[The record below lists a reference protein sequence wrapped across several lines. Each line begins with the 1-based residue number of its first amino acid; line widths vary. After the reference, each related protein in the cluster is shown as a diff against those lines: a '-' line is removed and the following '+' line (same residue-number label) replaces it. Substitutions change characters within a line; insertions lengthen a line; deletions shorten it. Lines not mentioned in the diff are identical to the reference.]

1 MLDNLALV
9 EKRMGHYDES
19 LRLSLQS
26 LVAHRRLRDVAGE
39 ALCLNNLGALHHDR
53 GEHATAAAHLRE
65 ALALCELHRLVGTR
79 LLVDANLSE
88 VEMNLG
94 DLAAAQRHAARA
106 VEAAQAAANR
116 PVEAAVKLV
125 ITRLALRRGDRVAA
139 RSGLADALEIAVALG
154 RPALKLA
161 GVRCCADVLEADGEV
176 LCAMQLLAYVADH
189 PATQAIERS
198 DLLARIGKLQGGGRA
213 ASPMRLELD
222 ALVHRIV
229 VERDLAHRPL
239 IAALRGST

>member
-1 MLDNLALV
+1 MSELDIQPALV
-9 EKRMGHYDES
+9 AE
-19 LRLSLQS
+19 
-26 LVAHRRLRDVAGE
+26 
-39 ALCLNNLGALHHDR
+39 
-53 GEHATAAAHLRE
+53 
-65 ALALCELHRLVGTR
+65 
-79 LLVDANLSE
+79 LLVDFLREE
-88 VEMNLG
+88 VGSAGMQRALLG
-94 DLAAAQRHAARA
+94 VSGGIDSAVAAALSARA
-106 VEAAQAAANR
+106 FGPENVLGVLLPYRLSDPRSEAHA
-116 PVEAAVKLV
+116 KLV
-125 ITRLALRRGDRVAA
+125 IARLALRRGDRVAA

-161 GVRCCADVLEADGEV
+161 GVRCFADVLEADGEA